1 MATNVTSDNFDEFL
15 AIGLQQWGIA
25 TEQADVEDVPVV
37 TSIGPNDSPAYSMPM
52 AKEFC
57 VSKLMKSPKMNLV
70 ICNGNYVK
78 YDVRREGNAVIFS
91 NRDSNKETTIM
102 LR

>member
-52 AKEFC
+52 TKEQ
-57 VSKLMKSPKMNLV
+57 
-70 ICNGNYVK
+70 NGQYEYVK
-78 YDVRREGNAVIFS
+78 ISIPDLMTSIAQMVQSTGLLAAVTEEEFNLIF
-91 NRDSNKETTIM
+91 D
-102 LR
+102 